1 MEGDSMVPPEQQLLS
16 DTDLREASFEQIW
29 DLVVRINATLKD
41 RGHPGLTW
49 EQPLTDPPE
58 EE

>member
-1 MEGDSMVPPEQQLLS
+1 MVPPEQQLLS

>member
-1 MEGDSMVPPEQQLLS
+1 MVPPEQHPEQQLLS

-29 DLVVRINATLKD
+29 DLVIRINSALKD
-41 RGHPGLTW
+41 RGHQGLTW

-58 EE
+58 E

>member
-1 MEGDSMVPPEQQLLS
+1 MLPHEKPLLR
-16 DTDLREASFEQIW
+16 DDDLREASFEQIW
-29 DLVVRINATLKD
+29 DLVVRINSTLKD
-41 RGHPGLTW
+41 RGHQGLTW